1 MNEMALLTKDTA
13 IMSAF
18 FLVGPTAT
26 GKSAV
31 AQRLAEDDQFDI
43 VSADSML
50 VYRGMDLGTAKPTC
64 EDRARARYWCMD
76 LVDAG
81 SLFSVGLF
89 RNSALAAISQIAMS
103 GRKAIVAGGTGL
115 YIKALTHGLSQTP
128 PADPVFRAELDR
140 IAGSQP
146 VAELQSML
154 NKLAPELYNALSDK
168 LNPRRLVRA
177 LELAHTGIRQPPAS
191 WKHENTGPM
200 ITGLRLDPAQLK
212 MRIVQRARNMFKT
225 GLIDEVKVLLAA
237 GFGQS
242 PTARSAIGYTEA
254 IALLNGSL
262 TEEDAVQQTAR
273 RTFQLARRQMTWFRH
288 QANVDWID
296 IDIGMDAATIA
307 GAVKESWR
315 KHGPAPIV
323 R

>member
-1 MNEMALLTKDTA
+1 MNEMMLPTKDTVETRA
-13 IMSAF
+13 YILA
-18 FLVGPTAT
+18 GPTAS

-31 AQRLAEDDQFDI
+31 AQRLAEDEHFDI

-50 VYRGMDLGTAKPTC
+50 VYRGMDLGTAKPTR
-64 EDRARARYWCMD
+64 EDRTRARYWCMD

-81 SLFSVGLF
+81 SPFSVGLF
-89 RNSALAAISQIAMS
+89 RSSALAAISQIAMA

-115 YIKALTHGLSQTP
+115 YIKALTHGLLQTP

-140 IAGSQP
+140 IAGSKP
-146 VAELQSML
+146 VAELQDML

-177 LELAHTGIRQPPAS
+177 LELAHTGIRQPPES
-191 WKHENTGPM
+191 WKRKNSGPM
-200 ITGLRLDPAQLK
+200 ITGLRMNLVQLK
-212 MRIVQRARNMFKT
+212 VRIEDRARNMFKA
-225 GLIDEVKVLLAA
+225 GLTNEVKGLLAA

-242 PTARSAIGYTEA
+242 PTAGSAIGYTEA
-254 IALLNGSL
+254 IALLNGTL
-262 TEEDAVQQTAR
+262 TEAEAIQQTAQ

-315 KHGPAPIV
+315 KHGPAPII